1 MPAVHEMERNAFRLI
16 EVPKPERLTTINTLI
31 MNKNGNARWAA
42 IVGDVVIPMPRRI
55 VTALLIKEQAGRG
68 SDVTL
73 IRDFQSPFDEE
84 FRDEAEIDLA
94 QGNVFRSKVGHCGG
108 NHHEA
113 DCPPPKLAF
122 ILDDRFE
129 IVVGSK
135 QSEASLRRLFGV
147 QDKVQLLRDR
157 ESQFDEPIGEGE
169 SIEFSDGPVFLSCV
183 DLEKHCSD
191 GSHPPHSSRYLIRVD
206 KTRIL
211 VDTPDPTG
219 REILILAG
227 KDPAAT
233 MLNQKIGK
241 AFTPVGLAQKV
252 DLTAC
257 GVERFTTLPNEQS
270 EGGVP

>member
-1 MPAVHEMERNAFRLI
+1 MERNSFRVM
-16 EVPKPERLTTINTLI
+16 EGQSPKGATTSNTPT

-55 VTALLIKEQAGRG
+55 VTALLIKEQAGLG
-68 SDVTL
+68 SNVAL
-73 IRDFQSPFDEE
+73 IRDFQSPFDEG
-84 FRDEAEIDLA
+84 FRDEEEIDLA
-94 QGNVFRSKVGHCGG
+94 QGNVFRGAAGLCGG
-108 NHHEA
+108 NHREA

-129 IVVGSK
+129 IVVGSE
-135 QSEASLRRLFGV
+135 QSEASLRRLFGLH
-147 QDKVQLLRDR
+147 DKVQLLRDR
-157 ESQFDEPIGEGE
+157 ASQFDEPINEGE
-169 SIEFSDGPVFLSCV
+169 TIEFSDGPVFLSCV

-211 VDTPDPTG
+211 VENPEPTG

-241 AFTPVGLAQKV
+241 AFTPVGLNQKV

-270 EGGVP
+270 EGSVP